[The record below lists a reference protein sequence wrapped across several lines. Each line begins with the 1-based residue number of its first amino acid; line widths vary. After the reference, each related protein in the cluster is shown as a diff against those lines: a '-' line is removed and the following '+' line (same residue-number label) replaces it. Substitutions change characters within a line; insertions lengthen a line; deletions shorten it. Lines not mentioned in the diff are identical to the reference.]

1 MGCCLNVLEKSE
13 FKDKDENTSTGIDN
27 KMSWSPPRILLCQH
41 SEKYPADYN

>member
-13 FKDKDENTSTGIDN
+13 FKDKENTSTGIDN